1 MPHVYLIITSIISPS
16 TMNNLLTFS
25 QLEYSSLTP
34 SQLLTS
40 PILICLTLDTV
51 RDVYKVSCF
60 IQYEC
65 RIPLA
70 FLPLS
75 PSVN

>member
-1 MPHVYLIITSIISPS
+1 
-16 TMNNLLTFS
+16 MNNLLTFS

-51 RDVYKVSCF
+51 QDVYKVSRV
-60 IQYEC
+60 IRYE
-65 RIPLA
+65 RQIPLA